1 MSIEQIILFNI
12 RRKINLKDKIIIFF
26 LRKYTLNIYKMGY
39 NDGYNFKDVGGWNKA
54 EKIKKY
60 NKIIK
65 MKKL

>member
-39 NDGYNFKDVGGWNKA
+39 NDGYNFKDVGG
-54 EKIKKY
+54 
-60 NKIIK
+60 
-65 MKKL
+65 